1 MLPAAP
7 QLPAHAAPAT
17 ICNWQRLPIPSGS
30 DAVGKSAQ
38 VYIDQGMPR
47 EVAMARAQLDA
58 LTHGKKFKKDKRNKK
73 AEKRDKSKA
82 DKQKRKKR
90 HRQSSVS
97 S

>member
-7 QLPAHAAPAT
+7 QLPAHAAPQQFAT
-17 ICNWQRLPIPSGS
+17 GRGAIPSGS

-82 DKQKRKKR
+82 DKQNRKKR